1 LLANRALDD
10 ALRRLA
16 ADLESHSE
24 VRVAVEIEPLAAVLV
39 SRCAAD
45 VVQVAREA
53 LSNVRRHADASTV
66 QLTLSRA
73 GPRVLLEIIDDGRG
87 LAPNTEPGLGL
98 GNMRARAAALGGEL
112 LIGSGE
118 RQRGTTIRLSI
129 PL

>member
-24 VRVAVEIEPLAAVLV
+24 VRVAVEIEPLAAVLL

-53 LSNVRRHADASTV
+53 LSNVRRHANASKV
-66 QLTLSRA
+66 HLNLSRA
-73 GPRVLLEIIDDGRG
+73 GRRVLLEIIDDGRG
-87 LAPNTEPGLGL
+87 LAPSTEPGLGL

-112 LIGSGE
+112 LVGTGE
-118 RQRGTTIRLSI
+118 RQRGTTVRLAI